1 MSKGERT
8 VSENRGEEG
17 GKKKV
22 HQRRI
27 DVEEGKQGARSN
39 AWRMLQGTIV
49 SSTLPDRVGI
59 LDF

>member
-8 VSENRGEEG
+8 VSENRGG

>member
-8 VSENRGEEG
+8 VSENRGG
-17 GKKKV
+17 GKKKKV